1 MGFLRAK
8 INMKIRHASSLMVV
22 PAKKAGVKCS
32 WFFCLAHSIPTTN
45 KKVRADININVV
57 QKFGA
62 SKPLFP
68 VY

>member
-1 MGFLRAK
+1 
-8 INMKIRHASSLMVV
+8 MVV
-22 PAKKAGVKCS
+22 PAKKAGVKYS

-45 KKVRADININVV
+45 KKVRPDMNINAV

-62 SKPLFP
+62 SKPVLP